1 MAENKIVKIFRER
14 MMTLQTAFYGAVTY
28 GEATGDGIVTWLA
41 GVIATMTGMVDFAYE
56 AAAGILAVISGY
68 LLKLQNNMNAKAE
81 SNSGRK

>member
-1 MAENKIVKIFRER
+1 MAENKIVEIFRNR
-14 MMTLQTAFYGAVTY
+14 MMTFQAAFYGGVGYA
-28 GEATGDGIVTWLA
+28 EATGDGIVTWLA

-81 SNSGRK
+81 PTSGRK